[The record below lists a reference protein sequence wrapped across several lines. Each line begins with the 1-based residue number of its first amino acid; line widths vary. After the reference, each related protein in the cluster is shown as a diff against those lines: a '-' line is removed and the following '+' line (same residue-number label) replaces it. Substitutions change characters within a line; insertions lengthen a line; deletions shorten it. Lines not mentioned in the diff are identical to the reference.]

1 MGCHQLTG
9 NGQRAAAGYRANE
22 HQRRGLR
29 RDAQQLEKWSA
40 EPGEQFHGTGGPK
53 HTHGGEQGYQ
63 RRNNVQQH
71 GQTLLGAMGQGGI
84 DIDAPPGAVSSP
96 TVTEAMELTQTA
108 GRMSKGAA
116 LP

>member
-84 DIDAPPGAVSSP
+84 DIDAPPGAVKRQRG
-96 TVTEAMELTQTA
+96 EQ
-108 GRMSKGAA
+108 
-116 LP
+116 